1 MGMVDIPV
9 AVAGLFVGLIVGL
22 TGMGGGALMTPILVL
37 LFGVEPLAAVSSD
50 LVASMFMKPIGAAV
64 HFNRKTVHNGLVL
77 WLVLGSVPAAFTG
90 VVLLTGYG
98 SPVAIQQAI
107 KTALG
112 AALLLIATVL
122 VMRPML
128 ARARKFDVT
137 PGPLVVKPVP
147 TLLIGVIG
155 GFVVG
160 LTSVG
165 SGSLMVMMLLMLYPT
180 IRLSD
185 LVGTDLAQ
193 AVPLVASAAFAHYL
207 FGDFRLEVTTSI
219 LLGSIP
225 GIYLGARLSSRAPDK
240 VIRPLLAVVLT
251 ASALKLLG
259 MGNGGVATIVALATA
274 ASVAHHVLFVQ
285 RNTRASAAPEV

>member
-1 MGMVDIPV
+1 MGIVDFPV
-9 AVAGLFVGLIVGL
+9 ALAGLFVGLIVGL
-22 TGMGGGALMTPILVL
+22 TGMGGGALMTPVLVL
-37 LFGVEPLAAVSSD
+37 LFGIEPLAAVSSD
-50 LVASMFMKPIGAAV
+50 LAASMFMKPIGAAV

-90 VVLLTGYG
+90 VVLLTSYG

-112 AALLLIATVL
+112 AALLLIATLL
-122 VMRPML
+122 VMRPVL
-128 ARARKFDVT
+128 ARARKVDGV
-137 PGPLVVKPVP
+137 PGPLVVRPVP
-147 TLLIGVIG
+147 TLLIGVAG

-165 SGSLMVMMLLMLYPT
+165 SGSLMVMMLLMLYPR

-193 AVPLVASAAFAHYL
+193 AVPLVASAAFAHFL

-219 LLGSIP
+219 LVGSLP
-225 GIYLGARLSSRAPDK
+225 GIYLGARLSSRASDA

-259 MGNGGVATIVALATA
+259 MGNGGVAAVVALSSA
-274 ASVAHHVLFVQ
+274 ASIAHYLIDAQ
-285 RNTRASAAPEV
+285 RTERVSAAP